1 MRRRNAESGA
11 QMKVKAAPFKFSPL
25 SEKQIIVMSWWAPG
39 APERHYDGIIADGA
53 IRSGKTVSM
62 SFSFVLWA
70 MLTFTGQNFIM
81 CGKTVGSFRR
91 NVLPTLKAI
100 LYGRG
105 GFTFEDRRSDNL
117 LIVSYKGHTNCF
129 YIFGGKDERSQDLV
143 QGITAAG
150 AFFDEVALMPE
161 SFVNQATG
169 RCSVDGSKLWF
180 NCNPEGP
187 MHWFKREWID
197 KREEKN
203 LLFLHFTMDDNRSL
217 SDAIRARYKSMYSG
231 VFYSRY
237 IKGLWAIAEGL
248 IYPMFGESNMYDDAT
263 RPIALDATAVR
274 YIAVDYGT
282 TNPCVFLDIRDD
294 GQDIWIDDEWRW
306 DSKSEQAKRLA
317 VPNKTDAEYADAM
330 REFMTDEPG
339 KQCMIV
345 VDPSAKSFITELRNR
360 GFYVKEGD
368 NDVLDG
374 IRLVASLFTR
384 GRLHVHRRCEGLIKE
399 LHSYVWDEKAGQR
412 GEERPVKMLD
422 HGCDAARYYCY
433 TILPDWRKAI

>member
-1 MRRRNAESGA
+1 MRKISLMRR
-11 QMKVKAAPFKFSPL
+11 MTAAPFKFRTFSR
-25 SEKQIIVMSWWAPG
+25 KQRMLLNWWHPDKKY
-39 APERHYDGIIADGA
+39 HDMDGIIADGA
-53 IRSGKTVSM
+53 IRSGKTVAM
-62 SFSFVLWA
+62 VLSFVIWA
-70 MLTFTGQNFIM
+70 MVTFSGENFIM
-81 CGKTVGSFRR
+81 AGKTVGSFRR
-91 NVLPTLKAI
+91 NVLAPLKSMMI
-100 LYGRG
+100 SRG
-105 GFTFEDRRSDNL
+105 YDLEDLRSDNL
-117 LIVSYKGHTNCF
+117 LTITRNGVTNYF
-129 YIFGGKDERSQDLV
+129 YIFGGKDEASQDFV

-150 AFFDEVALMPE
+150 CYLDEVALMPE

-197 KREEKN
+197 KRDEKN
-203 LLFLHFTMDDNRSL
+203 LLFLHFTMDDNLSL
-217 SDAIRARYKSMYSG
+217 SDAIKARYKSMYSG

-237 IKGLWAIAEGL
+237 IKGLWAVAEGL
-248 IYPMFGESNMYDDAT
+248 IYPMFGESNMYDDAS

-294 GQDIWIDDEWRW
+294 GKDIWVDAEWRW
-306 DSKSEQAKRLA
+306 DSKSEQAQRLP
-317 VPNKTDAEYADAM
+317 VPNKTDSEYADAM
-330 REFMTDEPG
+330 REFMTEDPE

-374 IRLVASLFTR
+374 IRVVSSLFTQKK
-384 GRLHVHRRCEGLIKE
+384 LHIHRRCEGLIRE
-399 LHSYVWDEKAGQR
+399 LRSYVWDEKAAQR
-412 GEERPVKMLD
+412 GEEKPVKMQD
-422 HGCDAARYYCY
+422 HGPDSLRYVIN
-433 TILPDWRKAI
+433 TVLPEWRKSI

>member
-1 MRRRNAESGA
+1 MA
-11 QMKVKAAPFKFSPL
+11 QMKVKSAPFKFSAL
-25 SEKQIIVMSWWAPG
+25 SEKQVTVLSWWMPDAR
-39 APERHYDGIIADGA
+39 ERHFDGIIADGA

-70 MLTFTGQNFIM
+70 MINFSGQNFIM
-81 CGKTVGSFRR
+81 AGKTVGSFRR

-100 LYGRG
+100 LSGRG
-105 GFTFEDRRSDNL
+105 GFSFEDRRSDNL
-117 LIVSYKGHTNCF
+117 LLVSYRGHVNSF

-197 KREEKN
+197 KRDEKN
-203 LLFLHFTMDDNRSL
+203 LLFLHFTMDDNLSL
-217 SDAIRARYKSMYSG
+217 SDAIKARYKSMYSG

-237 IKGLWAIAEGL
+237 IKGLWAVAEGL
-248 IYPMFGESNMYDDAT
+248 IYPMFGESNMYDDAS

-294 GQDIWIDDEWRW
+294 GQDIWVDGEWRW
-306 DSKSEQAKRLA
+306 DSKSEQAQRLP
-317 VPNKTDAEYADAM
+317 VPNKTDSEYADAM
-330 REFMTDEPG
+330 REFMTDDPQ

-384 GRLHVHRRCEGLIKE
+384 NRLHIHRRCEGLIKE
-399 LHSYVWDEKAGQR
+399 LHSYVWDEKAGER
-412 GEERPVKMLD
+412 GEEKPVKMLD
-422 HGCDAARYYCY
+422 HGPDGLRYGIN
-433 TILPDWRKAI
+433 TTLPEWRKSI

>member
-1 MRRRNAESGA
+1 MRKISLMRR
-11 QMKVKAAPFKFSPL
+11 MTAAPFKFKPFSR
-25 SEKQIIVMSWWAPG
+25 KQRMLLNWWHPDKKY
-39 APERHYDGIIADGA
+39 HDMDGIIADGA
-53 IRSGKTVSM
+53 IRSGKTVAM
-62 SFSFVLWA
+62 VLSFVIWA
-70 MLTFTGQNFIM
+70 MVTFSGENFIM
-81 CGKTVGSFRR
+81 AGKTVGSFRR
-91 NVLPTLKAI
+91 NVLKPLKSMMI
-100 LYGRG
+100 SRG
-105 GFTFEDRRSDNL
+105 YDLEDLRSDNL
-117 LIVSYKGHTNCF
+117 VTITRNGVTNYF
-129 YIFGGKDERSQDLV
+129 YIFGGKDEASQDLV

-150 AFFDEVALMPE
+150 CYLDEVALMPE

-197 KREEKN
+197 KRDEKN
-203 LLFLHFTMDDNRSL
+203 LLFLHFTMDDNLSL
-217 SDAIRARYKSMYSG
+217 SDAIKARYKSMYSG

-237 IKGLWAIAEGL
+237 IKGLWAVAEGL
-248 IYPMFGESNMYDDAT
+248 IYPMFGESNMYDDAS

-294 GQDIWIDDEWRW
+294 GKDIWVDGEWRW
-306 DSKSEQAKRLA
+306 DSKSEHAQRLP
-317 VPNKTDAEYADAM
+317 VPNKTDSEYADAM
-330 REFMTDEPG
+330 REFMTEDPQ

-384 GRLHVHRRCEGLIKE
+384 NRLHIHRRCEGLIKE
-399 LHSYVWDEKAGQR
+399 LHSYVWDEKAGER
-412 GEERPVKMLD
+412 GEEKPVKMLD
-422 HGCDAARYYCY
+422 HGPDGLRYLCN
-433 TILPDWRKAI
+433 TVLPEWRKSI

>member
-1 MRRRNAESGA
+1 MRKISLMRR
-11 QMKVKAAPFKFSPL
+11 MTAAPFKFKHFSR
-25 SEKQIIVMSWWAPG
+25 KQRMLLNWWHPDKKY
-39 APERHYDGIIADGA
+39 HDMDGIIADGA
-53 IRSGKTVSM
+53 IRSGKTVAM
-62 SFSFVLWA
+62 VLSFVIWA
-70 MLTFTGQNFIM
+70 MVTFSGENFIM
-81 CGKTVGSFRR
+81 AGKTVGSFRR
-91 NVLPTLKAI
+91 NVLAPLKSMMI
-100 LYGRG
+100 SRG
-105 GFTFEDRRSDNL
+105 YDLEDLRSDNL
-117 LIVSYKGHTNCF
+117 LTITRNGVTNYF
-129 YIFGGKDERSQDLV
+129 YIFGGKDEASQDLV

-150 AFFDEVALMPE
+150 CYLDEVALMPE

-197 KREEKN
+197 KRDEKN
-203 LLFLHFTMDDNRSL
+203 LLFLHFTMDDNISL
-217 SDAIRARYKSMYSG
+217 SDAIKARYKSMYSG

-237 IKGLWAIAEGL
+237 IKGLWAVAEGL
-248 IYPMFGESNMYDDAT
+248 IYPMFGESNMYDDAS

-294 GQDIWIDDEWRW
+294 GKDIWVDAEWRW
-306 DSKSEQAKRLA
+306 DSKSEQAQRLP
-317 VPNKTDAEYADAM
+317 VPNKTDSEYADAM
-330 REFMTDEPG
+330 REFMTEDPE

-374 IRLVASLFTR
+374 IRVVSSLFTQKK
-384 GRLHVHRRCEGLIKE
+384 LHIHRRCEGLIRE
-399 LHSYVWDEKAGQR
+399 LRSYVWDEKTAQR
-412 GEERPVKMLD
+412 GEEKPVKMQD
-422 HGCDAARYYCY
+422 HGPDSLRYVIN
-433 TILPDWRKAI
+433 TVLPEWRKSI

>member
-1 MRRRNAESGA
+1 MRKISLMRR
-11 QMKVKAAPFKFSPL
+11 MTAAPFKFKRFSR
-25 SEKQIIVMSWWAPG
+25 KQRMLLNWWHPDKKY
-39 APERHYDGIIADGA
+39 HDMDGIIADGA
-53 IRSGKTVSM
+53 IRSGKTVAM
-62 SFSFVLWA
+62 VLSFVIWA
-70 MLTFTGQNFIM
+70 MVTFSGENFIM
-81 CGKTVGSFRR
+81 AGKTVGSFRR
-91 NVLPTLKAI
+91 NVLKPLKSMMI
-100 LYGRG
+100 SRG
-105 GFTFEDRRSDNL
+105 YDLEDLRSDNL
-117 LIVSYKGHTNCF
+117 LTITRNGVTNYF
-129 YIFGGKDERSQDLV
+129 YIFGGKDEASQDLV

-150 AFFDEVALMPE
+150 CYLDEVALMPE

-197 KREEKN
+197 KRDEKN
-203 LLFLHFTMDDNRSL
+203 LLFLHFTMDDNLSL
-217 SDAIRARYKSMYSG
+217 SDAIKARYKSMYSG

-237 IKGLWAIAEGL
+237 IKGLWAVAEGL
-248 IYPMFGESNMYDDAT
+248 IYPMFGESNMYDDAS

-294 GQDIWIDDEWRW
+294 GQDIWVDGEWRW
-306 DSKSEQAKRLA
+306 DSKSEQAQRLP
-317 VPNKTDAEYADAM
+317 VPNKTDSEYADAM
-330 REFMTDEPG
+330 REFMTEDPE

-384 GRLHVHRRCEGLIKE
+384 NRLHIHRRCEGLIKE
-399 LHSYVWDEKAGQR
+399 LHSYVWDEKAGER
-412 GEERPVKMLD
+412 GEEKPVKMLD
-422 HGCDAARYYCY
+422 HGPDGLRYAIY
-433 TILPDWRKAI
+433 TLLPEWRKSL